1 MFRKTIKM
9 RPLNLDV
16 VVENVDCEEEDDG
29 GEKNNAI
36 EEQEC
41 RRPSSSRSDSLGFE
55 HDSDEE
61 GIDKVVSSKTLKP

>member
-36 EEQEC
+36 EEQEWTRLVC
-41 RRPSSSRSDSLGFE
+41 ERRAESGERRAESVDLESRE
-55 HDSDEE
+55 RR
-61 GIDKVVSSKTLKP
+61 